1 MIRVISVVCRGAM
14 IQKWK
19 AKDYVTAM
27 QIEKASASISTQKQA
42 RYDKFNITGKEAA
55 VSARDILTRA
65 RKNF

>member
-1 MIRVISVVCRGAM
+1 M

-55 VSARDILTRA
+55 VSARDSLTRA